1 MPRPWPRLRGIVA
14 VALLPA
20 LLPGL
25 VHAQDLTVASAATIA
40 RSDSAGDSID
50 IVPGAK
56 YQAGGLHRM
65 LLGTGYRDLWATPLR
80 VPVLDLKTFGGG
92 LRPLQKSGGNQT
104 KSLRFVTPSGTE
116 YVFRSVD
123 KEAASFP
130 EGFKGT
136 VVQTIAKDQ
145 VSSHF
150 PAGALVAPPILQ
162 AGGVLHVTPKLV
174 VMPDDPR
181 LGEYQLEY
189 ANILGMIEVYPT
201 VPEHARGFAG
211 AVAIIDS
218 DSLLTLIDGNS
229 AEVVDARALLTAR
242 LLDMMINDWDRHQGQ
257 WKWAR
262 LESGPAAPWVP
273 IARDRDKAL
282 ISYGGTLPGMAR
294 MAHPNLMKFEPSYP
308 SMRGLTWNSLPFD
321 RRMLSGLDRPVFD
334 SIARTLVARVTDS
347 VIDAAV
353 SALPPEYQSTRPQLA
368 HVLKLRRDSLPLAAE
383 RFYLLLA
390 PYVDIH
396 ASDMSEHLEV
406 TRGSDSTVKVLL
418 RAADGTV
425 TYARRFDRTETREI
439 RVYLHGGNDTALVTG
454 DVDTSI
460 PVRIIGGNGSNWLL
474 DSSRVAGSTRKTH
487 LYDEGT
493 VTGISYGPDTLYDR
507 RPWVKEGDKTVPPG
521 RDYGSALQP
530 GFGFA
535 YGDLGFLFGVGVS
548 SVRYGFRQRPYA
560 SRVGLNVEY
569 STEVDAFRA
578 AASGDWRRESS
589 PLHAEVL
596 ARVSMLQVI
605 NFFGFG
611 NTTAGDPGAFYE
623 ARQRQWLLQPAIVLD
638 LGAADRVSFGPV
650 LQYSTSDSIPG
661 TFITS
666 ADPYGFGDF
675 GQVGLRVD
683 LRHDTRQ
690 PGRSPTSGLRA
701 DLGGSFF
708 PAVWDVQ
715 DAFGSLEASGTAY
728 VTLPIPVHPI
738 LFLRAGGRKVFGE
751 YPWSEAAFIGGAST
765 VRTLVLQR
773 YAGDASL
780 YGTTELRIPVARFPL
795 VVPFDVGLFGFLDAG
810 RVWLGGESPG
820 AWHTAT
826 GAGLWIGIVEPSTG
840 VSIAWTNTSGD
851 TAVLI
856 RALFAF

>member
-1 MPRPWPRLRGIVA
+1 M
-14 VALLPA
+14 
-20 LLPGL
+20 
-25 VHAQDLTVASAATIA
+25 HAQDLTVASAASIA
-40 RSDSAGDSID
+40 RSDSGGDSID

-201 VPEHARGFAG
+201 VPEHAPRFRRRGRDHRQRLA
-211 AVAIIDS
+211 AHAHRRH
-218 DSLLTLIDGNS
+218 S
-229 AEVVDARALLTAR
+229 AERVDARALLTAR

-262 LESGPAAPWVP
+262 LKSGPAAPWVP

-282 ISYGGTLPGMAR
+282 ISYGGTLAGHGR

-334 SIARTLVARVTDS
+334 SIARALVARVTDS

-368 HVLKLRRDSLPLAAE
+368 QVLKLRRDSLPLAAE

-396 ASDMSEHLEV
+396 ASDMS
-406 TRGSDSTVKVLL
+406 
-418 RAADGTV
+418 
-425 TYARRFDRTETREI
+425 
-439 RVYLHGGNDTALVTG
+439 
-454 DVDTSI
+454 
-460 PVRIIGGNGSNWLL
+460 
-474 DSSRVAGSTRKTH
+474 
-487 LYDEGT
+487 
-493 VTGISYGPDTLYDR
+493 
-507 RPWVKEGDKTVPPG
+507 
-521 RDYGSALQP
+521 
-530 GFGFA
+530 
-535 YGDLGFLFGVGVS
+535 
-548 SVRYGFRQRPYA
+548 
-560 SRVGLNVEY
+560 
-569 STEVDAFRA
+569 
-578 AASGDWRRESS
+578 
-589 PLHAEVL
+589 
-596 ARVSMLQVI
+596 
-605 NFFGFG
+605 
-611 NTTAGDPGAFYE
+611 
-623 ARQRQWLLQPAIVLD
+623 
-638 LGAADRVSFGPV
+638 
-650 LQYSTSDSIPG
+650 
-661 TFITS
+661 
-666 ADPYGFGDF
+666 
-675 GQVGLRVD
+675 
-683 LRHDTRQ
+683 
-690 PGRSPTSGLRA
+690 
-701 DLGGSFF
+701 
-708 PAVWDVQ
+708 
-715 DAFGSLEASGTAY
+715 
-728 VTLPIPVHPI
+728 
-738 LFLRAGGRKVFGE
+738 
-751 YPWSEAAFIGGAST
+751 
-765 VRTLVLQR
+765 
-773 YAGDASL
+773 
-780 YGTTELRIPVARFPL
+780 
-795 VVPFDVGLFGFLDAG
+795 
-810 RVWLGGESPG
+810 
-820 AWHTAT
+820 
-826 GAGLWIGIVEPSTG
+826 
-840 VSIAWTNTSGD
+840 
-851 TAVLI
+851 
-856 RALFAF
+856 RALPP